1 MSRDPVELTRQL
13 VRCRTVTPEEGG
25 AIALLES
32 TLREAGFDCFRA
44 DRGGVS
50 NLVARWGE
58 KAAARTFGFNGHA
71 DVVPPGDPETWSADP
86 FAAEE
91 RDGWLYGRGAVDMK
105 SGVAA
110 FVSAAISIVQESP
123 PEGAIIISI
132 TSDEE
137 GEATDG
143 TTAILDWMSANGEAM
158 TDCIVGEPTSVESLG
173 DTIKIGRRGSM
184 SAHFTAIGLQGHTAY
199 PDRARN
205 PVHVLARLMDR
216 YASHKLDDGT
226 EHFQPST
233 LAVTTMDTGNAA
245 TNVIPAACKAALN
258 IRFNDAHSSDS
269 LTAWLEEEAARA
281 AAESGVEISMETK
294 VSGESFVTP
303 PGAFS
308 ELVSKAIQAETGLLP
323 EHSTTGGSS
332 DARFIKRHC
341 PVVEFGLV
349 GKTMHEADERVEIA
363 QIARLA
369 AVYRRI
375 LDRYFA

>member
-71 DVVPPGDPETWSADP
+71 DVVPPGDPEIWSVDP

-110 FVSAAISIVQESP
+110 FVSAAISFVQESP
-123 PEGAIIISI
+123 PKGAIIISI
-132 TSDEE
+132 TGDEE

-216 YASHKLDDGT
+216 FAGHKLDDGT

-233 LAVTTMDTGNAA
+233 LAVTTFDTGNAA

-308 ELVSKAIQAETGLLP
+308 ELVSEAIQAETGLLP
-323 EHSTTGGSS
+323 DHSTTGGSS

-341 PVVEFGLV
+341 PVVEFGLA
-349 GKTMHEADERVEIA
+349 GKTMHEVDERVEIA
-363 QIARLA
+363 QIVRLA

>member
-1 MSRDPVELTRQL
+1 MSCDPVELTRQL

-32 TLREAGFDCFRA
+32 LLRDAGFDCFRA
-44 DRGGVS
+44 DRGGVA

-71 DVVPPGDPETWSADP
+71 DVAPPGDPETWSADP

-91 RDGWLYGRGAVDMK
+91 RGGWLYGRGAVDMK

-110 FVSAAISIVQESP
+110 FVSAAISFVQESP
-123 PEGAIIISI
+123 PEGAIMISV
-132 TSDEE
+132 TGDEE

-143 TTAILDWMSANGEAM
+143 TTAILDWMLANGEAM
-158 TDCIVGEPTSVESLG
+158 SDCIVGEPTSVEALG

-184 SAHFTAIGLQGHTAY
+184 SAHFTAIGLQGHAAY

-205 PVHVLARLMDR
+205 PVHALARLMDR
-216 YASHKLDDGT
+216 FASYRLDDGT
-226 EHFQPST
+226 GHFQPST
-233 LAVTTMDTGNAA
+233 LAVTTIDTGNAA
-245 TNVIPAACKAALN
+245 TNVIPAACQAALN

-269 LTAWLEEEAARA
+269 LTAWLEEETARA

-308 ELVSKAIQAETGLLP
+308 KLVAEAIQAETGLLP
-323 EHSTTGGSS
+323 DHSTTGGSS

-349 GKTMHEADERVEIA
+349 GKTMHEVDERVEIA

-375 LDRYFA
+375 LDRYIA